1 MSVLTRRAGE
11 VFGARVEQGV
21 RMQGGRGQVADALVV
36 FRESIEASRD
46 VHAPIG
52 VTSAHREPDEPRARR
67 WLLDEKTLMGSRL
80 VVRGCQKSEGGVR
93 VTLRI
98 DEPRFG
104 PAQRAVTKP
113 APRRG

>member
-1 MSVLTRRAGE
+1 MHLRVLAVPSAKSGRASVLPSGRFRPRMSVLTRRAGE

-67 WLLDEKTLMGSRL
+67 WLLDE
-80 VVRGCQKSEGGVR
+80 
-93 VTLRI
+93 
-98 DEPRFG
+98 
-104 PAQRAVTKP
+104 
-113 APRRG
+113 